1 MSRNPY
7 DIALL
12 LVALPLST
20 LLLWFAARDFGQP
33 FVALFVVVCGALGFV
48 AGYVA
53 HGDGR

>member
-1 MSRNPY
+1 MTDNRLVS
-7 DIALL
+7 ALI
-12 LVALPLST
+12 VSPPAI

-33 FVALFVVVCGALGFV
+33 FVSLFVVACGAWGFV